1 MFTVTKRMEISGAHF
16 LRLNYESKCTSMHGH
31 NWIVTVTVQNDKL
44 DENGMVVDF
53 TKIKDIV
60 NLFDHEMALRPHSPL
75 YPCGGAGNG
84 RKCSGI

>member
-1 MFTVTKRMEISGAHF
+1 MEISGAHF

-53 TKIKDIV
+53 TKIKDVV
-60 NLFDHEMALRPHSPL
+60 NLFDHRHADTV
-75 YPCGGAGNG
+75 GNAVAKPF
-84 RKCSGI
+84 RHIFCRGI